1 MSRPSESG
9 TIRGCLNF
17 MFSAVTA
24 AMQPARIPIA
34 MLAVLLISAAAPVID
49 RLDGQRFGPRGFSA
63 GPLSATE
70 VELGLQRARSAAN
83 RIAEGEVER
92 LDAIAR
98 EGGAPATR
106 ADYVAAV
113 RDATALRIA
122 ERIANGAATDD
133 PELERI
139 RNRAAEAILVIEESA
154 PRGVATAFLALE
166 AAAIR
171 QVAAAVVQ
179 LDLDAA
185 LGGVRSALVTLP
197 MAAIRAAP
205 AGFSLGLLAMACV
218 LSVLAGGS
226 ARMAA
231 VHAGRAARLTPLEG
245 AAYARA
251 RAVRL
256 AALPALP
263 ALGFA
268 ALAVVV
274 LLFAWLLRVPV
285 LNVLVSALL
294 VVPII
299 LATFGAVLATTA
311 FAAFPLMPV
320 AVAVED
326 CDAGDAITRACAL
339 VLARPL
345 AWIAILATA
354 VVALVLGT
362 TVVAGILALAG
373 SAVDALLAVAGGRAG
388 AAIASG
394 EASEL
399 AVLHGPE
406 RLVGMIGSFWRGL
419 LGAVTAAYAFS
430 LACDLST
437 RGYLWMR
444 EQIDGENP
452 ATISGYGMR

>member
-1 MSRPSESG
+1 
-9 TIRGCLNF
+9 

-197 MAAIRAAP
+197 MAVIRAAP

>member
-1 MSRPSESG
+1 
-9 TIRGCLNF
+9 